1 MAEQKQSD
9 FRIETVIGQDGLDAA
24 FARFSN
30 LVQLFDKMEL
40 SIKQLQGQLN
50 NLKYEDNMGT
60 LGIDDKNLEM
70 NRIRHAFLSEL
81 EQFKTTIPQFLNTNQ
96 PELLLR
102 GVSDQVQIVLE
113 VMGQRLRGY
122 YDIERQISEGNS
134 ALVFLLKDVFTQRR
148 VVAKVLKVPILSDG
162 IKAEIG
168 NVSLLKHR
176 NIIKLLG
183 ESLDRFPFY
192 VICEFVNGPTLPI
205 VLDRTGPRPASQAV
219 DWLYQLADAL
229 SYLRQKKILHSNIR
243 PSKIFID
250 EEQHMMISPFDII
263 KAGRD
268 ERTLGKFRE
277 DCQYLSPEYLRG
289 DGEPASLQSMRYS
302 DQFSIGLVAYK
313 MLTGL
318 DLFTGDSVMD
328 IIASREKFFKDKS
341 HRKKVLSVIEN
352 EELVEMIERMLE
364 EKPENRF
371 ADLYDVLS
379 RFRQL
384 SMKRDDDSSI
394 LRNSY
399 RRCLAMNKEFI
410 TEFYNDFLE
419 GMPENDRG
427 HFTNRGRQHTMLQMA
442 MDVLIDLDKK
452 EPLFRQILANGKHQH
467 FDAPTY
473 KRFLDTFIALAKK
486 NDHKHWNE
494 STAQAWKD
502 MRDKAMVVV
511 RAVLE
516 PNDTED
522 RKGNKV

>member
-1 MAEQKQSD
+1 MAEQKPSD

-40 SIKQLQGQLN
+40 TVKQLQGQLT
-50 NLKYEDNMGT
+50 NLKQDDRIGT
-60 LGIDDKNLEM
+60 LESDDKNLEL
-70 NRIRHAFLSEL
+70 NRIRHALLSEL
-81 EQFKTTIPQFLNTNQ
+81 ELFKSSLPQFLNMSQ
-96 PELLLR
+96 PERLLR
-102 GVSDQVQIVLE
+102 GVSDQIQIVLE

-148 VVAKVLKVPILSDG
+148 VVTKVLKVPVLSDD
-162 IKAEIG
+162 IKIEIG
-168 NVSLLKHR
+168 KVSQLKHR

-205 VLDRTGPRPASQAV
+205 VLEKTGPRPASQAV
-219 DWLYQLADAL
+219 DWLFQLADAL

-243 PSKIFID
+243 PSKIYID

-289 DGEPASLQSMRYS
+289 DGEPLNFQSMRYS

-313 MLTGL
+313 LLTGL
-318 DLFTGDSVMD
+318 DLFSGASVME
-328 IIASREKFFKDKS
+328 IIASREKFFGDKK
-341 HRKKVLSVIEN
+341 HRRTVLSGIEN
-352 EELVEMIERMLE
+352 RELRSIISRMLE

-371 ADLYDVLS
+371 PDLYDVLVK
-379 RFRQL
+379 FRQL
-384 SMKRDDDSSI
+384 SMKRNDSGST

-410 TEFYNDFLE
+410 NEFYTNFLQE
-419 GMPENDRG
+419 MPETDQS

-442 MDVLIDLDKK
+442 MDVLIDLDQK
-452 EPLFRQILANGKHQH
+452 EALFRQILSNGKHQP
-467 FDAPTY
+467 FDAPAY
-473 KRFLDTFIALAKK
+473 ERFLDTFIALARKY
-486 NDHKHWNE
+486 DHKNWSPATE
-494 STAQAWKD
+494 QAWKG

-511 RAVLE
+511 KEVLT
-516 PNDTED
+516 PA
-522 RKGNKV
+522 